1 MKKIIIGILSII
13 VLLVGVFFVR
23 KLFSPQKLV
32 LACVKSEEDLYKEL
46 IDIYTKQGNSKIK
59 IELSVIDE
67 SEYSKEN
74 FKTIGIDIIS
84 IPGRLSL
91 NNLLKEKQLAE
102 INGISKNS
110 DYLLSVDK
118 DEYVYA
124 LPLNGSVPLLL
135 SRRDVLDRNGLFVP
149 KFFAEFIDVS
159 LAMQIGD
166 DYPFILREFADGN
179 IYTRVLADS
188 VLINGSSDKFYFY
201 DESTGINEGFNTL
214 QVLSNVSNDKRLV
227 SSEAEVWQRFETG
240 DVAMFPLNSSD
251 VTGRDLSN
259 ENYSLSLL
267 SVSDLNSYIPWT
279 SGMRVAILSK
289 SGVKAEAG
297 KFVNFLVSK
306 EAQEL
311 IYTRTSM
318 LPVSRSV
325 TVNGELAQIFNEE
338 LINNSHIKTSLYER
352 VSTKTALACDTELSK
367 LFRGEYIQNMNFAE
381 NLRQALTDSLK

>member
-1 MKKIIIGILSII
+1 MKKIIIGALSII
-13 VLLVGVFFVR
+13 VLLVGVFFAR
-23 KLFSPQKLV
+23 KWFLPQKLV
-32 LACVKSEEDLYKEL
+32 LACNKSEEDLYKEL
-46 IDIYTKQGNSKIK
+46 IDIYTKQGNKKIK

-74 FKTIGIDIIS
+74 FKTTGIDIVS
-84 IPGRLSL
+84 VPGQLSL
-91 NNLLKEKQLAE
+91 NNLLEEKQLAE

-110 DYLLSVDK
+110 DYLISIDK
-118 DEYVYA
+118 DEKVYA
-124 LPLNGSVPLLL
+124 LSLNGSIPLLL
-135 SRRDVLDRNGLFVP
+135 ARRDVLERNGLFVP
-149 KFFAEFIDVS
+149 KFFGEFIDVS
-159 LAMQIGD
+159 LAMQIGE
-166 DYPFILREFADGN
+166 DYPFILKGLADGN

-188 VLINGSSDKFYFY
+188 ILINGSETGFTFY
-201 DESTGINEGFNTL
+201 DENVGINQGFNTL
-214 QVLSNVSNDKRLV
+214 QVLANISNDKRLV
-227 SSEAEVWQRFETG
+227 SDEAEVWQRFETG
-240 DVAMFPLNSSD
+240 DIAMFPLNSSD
-251 VTGRDLSN
+251 TIGRSFND
-259 ENYSLSLL
+259 ENYSLTLL

-289 SGVKAEAG
+289 SGAKTEAR
-297 KFVNFLVSK
+297 KFIDFLVSK